1 MESFTD
7 PMLSTSEPFV
17 NGVKPSRSMR
27 EVKNSKER
35 KRLFN
40 SISTNGIS
48 SKPRLD
54 ENQSSDVSLKSP
66 ASKSKDRQEP
76 VLEEKARDPKDTAE
90 SPRPAKA
97 RRTASPFTQNPTI
110 DFDGLSWP
118 SLGARSRLE
127 ATPDQALARQ
137 EKLTSAIR
145 NMLECIGEDPDR
157 EGLRSTPKRYAE
169 AMMFFTK
176 GYEENLRDIVNGA
189 IFHEDHD
196 EMVIV
201 KDVEVFSLCEHHL
214 VPFTGKMHIG
224 YIPNRK
230 VLGLS
235 KIARIAEMFARR
247 LQVQERMTKQVALA
261 LSEVLKPQGVA
272 VVMESSHLCMI
283 MRGIEKTESKTLTSC
298 MLGCMRARDK
308 TRAEFMSL
316 INRA

>member
-1 MESFTD
+1 MAPSSD
-7 PMLSTSEPFV
+7 PVASGSKPVV
-17 NGVKPSRSMR
+17 NGVKPPKPGR
-27 EVKNSKER
+27 EAKNTKER
-35 KRLFN
+35 KRLYD
-40 SISTNGIS
+40 SISTDGVS
-48 SKPRLD
+48 SKSSLD
-54 ENQSSDVSLKSP
+54 GGPSSNTSMKTP
-66 ASKSKDRQEP
+66 ASKSLGRQERLQEAEP
-76 VLEEKARDPKDTAE
+76 RDPRDTAE
-90 SPRPAKA
+90 SSRPAKIS
-97 RRTASPFTQNPTI
+97 RTASPFTQNPTI

-127 ATPDQALARQ
+127 ATPEQALARQ
-137 EKLTSAIR
+137 EKLTTAIQT
-145 NMLECIGEDPDR
+145 MLECIGEDPGR
-157 EGLRSTPKRYAE
+157 EGLHSTPKRYAE

-201 KDVEVFSLCEHHL
+201 KDIEVFSLCEHHL

-283 MRGIEKTESKTLTSC
+283 MRGVEKTGSKTLTSC
-298 MLGCMRARDK
+298 MLGCMRSRDK

-316 INRA
+316 INRS